1 MVTNG
6 PIPNC
11 DAKAA
16 IRDDGFTPI
25 HAVRCALNSGPL
37 TVVQLR
43 MAACRR
49 CGRLDSLQHI
59 DQRRRADHEDP

>member
-1 MVTNG
+1 MVANG
-6 PIPNC
+6 PFPNC

-37 TVVQLR
+37 LT
-43 MAACRR
+43 A
-49 CGRLDSLQHI
+49 
-59 DQRRRADHEDP
+59 